1 MKILVNDTEIEIFSG
16 AKVKDALR
24 KFSESLYGEVKKGKS
39 EVKDKWNNC
48 LELNGELSTGQRL
61 FIKSKNKQEI

>member
-24 KFSESLYGEVKKGKS
+24 KFSESLYGEVKKGNS

-48 LELNGELSTGQRL
+48 LELNGELCAGQRL
-61 FIKSKNKQEI
+61 FVNSKK